1 MASRLSAGRLEAT
14 RLSVGWPSG
23 SHRLL
28 GIRQEQLSPCQT
40 SEKGNEVRALI
51 QRVTQANVSVSGES
65 VGSCD
70 RGLLVLLGVGHDD
83 DEATAAKLWNKI
95 SGLRIFEDDDGK
107 TNLSL
112 ADVAGEALV
121 VSQFTLYANCRR
133 GRRPSFT
140 DAAGPDLANN
150 LYEHFCELVEAD
162 LGPEHVG
169 RGIFG
174 AMMEVSLVNDGPFT
188 IWLDTNE
195 L

>member
-1 MASRLSAGRLEAT
+1 M
-14 RLSVGWPSG
+14 
-23 SHRLL
+23 
-28 GIRQEQLSPCQT
+28 
-40 SEKGNEVRALI
+40 
-51 QRVTQANVSVSGES
+51 SVSGES
-65 VGSCD
+65 VGNCGK
-70 RGLLVLLGVGHDD
+70 GLLILLGVGHED
-83 DEATAAKLWNKI
+83 DEALAEKLWNKI
-95 SGLRIFEDDDGK
+95 LGLRIFEDKAGK

-112 ADVAGEALV
+112 ADVGGEALV

-140 DAAGPDLANN
+140 DAAAPAQANA
-150 LYEHFCELVEAD
+150 LYERFCELAEAD
-162 LGPEHVG
+162 LGAEHVG